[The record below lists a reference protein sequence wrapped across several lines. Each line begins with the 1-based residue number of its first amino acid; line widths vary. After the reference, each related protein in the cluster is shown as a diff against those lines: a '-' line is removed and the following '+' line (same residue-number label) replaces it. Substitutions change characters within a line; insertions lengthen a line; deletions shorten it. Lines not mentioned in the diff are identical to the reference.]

1 MKHSVLLLAALLLTV
16 AVAQDG
22 ARYLIITADQFEPSI
37 RPLAEWKHA
46 SGVPTRIAKLSETGS
61 GLYDIQDYI
70 EYAYNNWPIRPEF
83 VLLVGHPSILPAA
96 RYGQGGWRYYS
107 DNYYADMGGDVR
119 AEIAVGRFPVS
130 SASEC
135 ELMVAKTLA
144 YERNPDLTDTL
155 WMRRLTTVIRDGY
168 DSDDTIY
175 RNNARHAAE
184 LADAAGFVG
193 WDSLSRRGGHSASH
207 VVTSVNN
214 GTGFVMYRG
223 TASGNWRE
231 PFEVNPDL
239 TANGSRLPVVLSI
252 TCQTMSLNPY
262 ESMIGREWLRTGSIG
277 AMRGAVAFFGNTHSA
292 MNVAYVRGSA
302 ARGFFTGLFADNE
315 YRLGNT
321 MLRAKQQ
328 LYQEYPQYTS
338 DYRGFSLFGDPE
350 LKLWTATPRT
360 LAVTHP
366 LEILVQPQSVE
377 VTVRH
382 EGTPVGNA
390 LVCLSMDST
399 VYAHDFTD
407 SLGTVTLNVT
417 PVDTGA
423 LRIVVTGQNCRPYD
437 SLIRV
442 VTQIGVAQP
451 PEAIRPTGTGLTALP
466 SVFSRST
473 HIRWSQ
479 ELLPGTSVVVRDAVG
494 CTVRTLRA
502 TGQEIVWDG
511 VDATGTTVRTGIYFC
526 ELLGPTGQVLA
537 RVRVTRL

>member
-1 MKHSVLLLAALLLTV
+1 MKRSVLLLAALLLTV

-22 ARYLIITADQFEPSI
+22 ARYLIITADQFEPSV

-61 GLYDIQDYI
+61 DLYAIQDYI

-83 VLLVGHPSILPAA
+83 ILLVGHPSLLPAA

-107 DNYYADMGGDVR
+107 DNYYADMGGDIR
-119 AEIAVGRFPVS
+119 AEIAVGRFPVT

-144 YERNPDLTDTL
+144 YEKSPDLTDTL
-155 WMRRLTTVIRDGY
+155 WMRRLTTVIREGD

-175 RNNARHAAE
+175 WNNVRHAAE
-184 LADAAGFVG
+184 LAETAGFVG
-193 WDSLSRRGGHSASH
+193 CDSLSRNRGHYAYN
-207 VVTSVNN
+207 VINSVNN

-231 PFEVNPDL
+231 PFEINPDL
-239 TANGSRLPVVLSI
+239 TTNGPRLPVILSM

-262 ESMIGREWLRTGSIG
+262 ESMIGRTWLRTGSIG

-292 MNVAYVRGSA
+292 MDVAPIRGAA
-302 ARGFFTGLFADNE
+302 ARGFFTGLFTNNE
-315 YRLGNT
+315 YRLGKT

-350 LKLWTATPRT
+350 LKLWTATPRILT
-360 LAVTHP
+360 VTHP
-366 LEILVQPQSVE
+366 LEILVQSQSVE

-382 EGTPVGNA
+382 EGTPIQDA

-399 VYAHDFTD
+399 VYAHDLTN
-407 SLGTVTLNVT
+407 SLGTVTLNVN

-437 SLIRV
+437 SRIHV

-451 PEAIRPTGTGLTALP
+451 PETIHQTGTGLTAFP
-466 SVFSRST
+466 SVFSTST
-473 HIRWSQ
+473 RIRWSP
-479 ELLPGTSVVVRDAVG
+479 EHLPGTSVVVRDAVG
-494 CTVRTLRA
+494 RAVRTLPAVRHGV
-502 TGQEIVWDG
+502 TWDG
-511 VDATGTTVRTGIYFC
+511 ADATGTPVRAGVYFC
-526 ELLGPTGQVLA
+526 ELLGPTGSVLA